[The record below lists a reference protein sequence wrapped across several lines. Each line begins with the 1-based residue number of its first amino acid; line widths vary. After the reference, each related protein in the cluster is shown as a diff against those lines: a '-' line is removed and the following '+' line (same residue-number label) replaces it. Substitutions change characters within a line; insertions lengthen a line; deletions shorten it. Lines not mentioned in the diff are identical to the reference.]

1 MNNIIIRDVKIE
13 DIHEMAI
20 VRQNVWST
28 TYRGIYEDESIDN
41 FDYDKAEQSFRKT
54 IVISNIMFK
63 VALCDNKIVG
73 YVCFGKFGNPYKEID
88 YSLRYI
94 HILKEYQGVGL
105 GRKFFNMILEYVLK
119 NNIKSFYVS
128 CNKYNYPAHKYYEKM
143 GFIKDDV
150 INGENKQEDQIIYVY
165 RVGNN

>member
-1 MNNIIIRDVKIE
+1 MDNIIIRDVKIE
-13 DIHEMAI
+13 DIPQMAI

-41 FDYDKAEQSFRKT
+41 FDYAKVEQSFREKT
-54 IVISNIMFK
+54 AIPNVMFK

-73 YVCFGKFGNPYKEID
+73 YVCFGKIDNPYKESD
-88 YSLRYI
+88 YCIRYI
-94 HILKEYQGVGL
+94 HILKDCQGAGL
-105 GRKFFNMILEYVLK
+105 GRKFFNMILEYIAM

-143 GFIKDDV
+143 GFVKDDV
-150 INGENKQEDQIIYVY
+150 ISSKNKKEEQIIYVY